1 MEKNQND
8 LVEKEVKIFKDLIGD
23 FVVKAIASF
32 SYKTSLCAVM
42 EYMPGGDLGALLERE
57 CRFEHEETMF
67 FVAEIL
73 LALEGLHLQGI
84 IHRDLKPDNILLD
97 SQGHAKLADF
107 GLSERAILKK

>member
-1 MEKNQND
+1 MEK
-8 LVEKEVKIFKDLIGD
+8 EIKIFKELIGD

-32 SYKTSLCAVM
+32 PYKTSLCAVM

-57 CRFEHEETMF
+57 IRLYHDEAQFYI
-67 FVAEIL
+67 AEIL
-73 LALEGLHLQGI
+73 LALEGLHIQGI

-97 SQGHAKLADF
+97 KNGHAKLADF